1 MYNNSQILFL
11 WCACRMPI
19 FLFNYTDK
27 MMHGIFR
34 AVTPGT
40 QNINPYGKL
49 PSGSCVLNF
58 EQAELL

>member
-1 MYNNSQILFL
+1 
-11 WCACRMPI
+11 MPI

>member
-1 MYNNSQILFL
+1 MSHKKPDFSNPVPACQQGNSVQATKLIV
-11 WCACRMPI
+11 CRMPI

-40 QNINPYGKL
+40 LNINPYG
-49 PSGSCVLNF
+49 
-58 EQAELL
+58 E